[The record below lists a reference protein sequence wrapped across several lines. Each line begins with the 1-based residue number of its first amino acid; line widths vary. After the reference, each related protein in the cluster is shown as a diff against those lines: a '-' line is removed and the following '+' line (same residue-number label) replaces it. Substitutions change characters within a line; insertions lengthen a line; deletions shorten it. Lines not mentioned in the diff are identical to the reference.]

1 MDAEVLAYY
10 GRLVEET
17 LTVPLCITW
26 VEDLPATDVL
36 AAAGRRE
43 DGVGSRTY
51 AETVQAAYDAI
62 PVHAGAALAGPLGE
76 WTVLVEPNGFQ
87 GSRPDV
93 LTGLSR
99 RGRALSVFWN
109 ANGDGQLVYA
119 EHGRLLTVLDL
130 FDPEELEEL
139 EELPPALSAWAEL
152 AEQDDPRVAGLA
164 LGEAV
169 THRRLDARWLAGEHL
184 SAILDAS
191 QDTVDTLA
199 ADQDRIDHLAYLA
212 GDPRVADLIAD
223 PAPGR
228 IREVAALIAETAC
241 ELTGL
246 DVPLARR
253 VMTSLAQ
260 TPGPAVLA
268 ELRDEVRH
276 LSEDLLTQYPGA
288 DAPPSTIERWH
299 APFRALKVLEAALGD
314 DAKTA
319 AQDAIWRIG
328 TLRLGDHGGRRVGS
342 LMGVL
347 EKMSAPT

>member
-1 MDAEVLAYY
+1 MNSEVLAHY

-26 VEDLPATDVL
+26 VEDLPAADAL

-43 DGVGSRTY
+43 DGMGSRTY

-62 PVHAGAALAGPLGE
+62 PVHAGAALAGALGE

-109 ANGDGQLVYA
+109 ANGDGQLAYA
-119 EHGRLLTVLDL
+119 EHGRLLAVFDL

-139 EELPPALSAWAEL
+139 PAALSAWTEL

-169 THRRLDARWLAGEHL
+169 TRRRLEPGWLAGEHM
-184 SAILDAS
+184 SAVLDAP
-191 QDTVDTLA
+191 QDIVDTSA
-199 ADQDRIDHLAYLA
+199 VDQDRIDHLAYLA
-212 GDPRVADLIAD
+212 EDPRVADLVANPD
-223 PAPGR
+223 PGR
-228 IREVAALIAETAC
+228 TREIAALLAETAC
-241 ELTGL
+241 ELSGL
-246 DVPLARR
+246 DMPVTRR
-253 VMTSLAQ
+253 VVTSLAQ
-260 TPGPAVLA
+260 APGPAVLV

-276 LSEDLLTQYPGA
+276 LSEDLRAQTPAA
-288 DAPPSTIERWH
+288 DAPPLTIEHWH
-299 APFRALKVLEAALGD
+299 ARFMAVQVLEAALGE
-314 DAKTA
+314 DAKAA

-328 TLRLGDHGGRRVGS
+328 MMRLGDRGGRRVGT

-347 EKMSAPT
+347 EQMRTST

>member
-1 MDAEVLAYY
+1 MDSDVLAHY

-17 LTVPLCITW
+17 LTVPLYITW
-26 VEDLPATDVL
+26 VEDLPAADAL
-36 AAAGRRE
+36 AAVGRRE
-43 DGVGSRTY
+43 DGMGSRTY
-51 AETVQAAYDAI
+51 AETVQATYDAI
-62 PVHAGAALAGPLGE
+62 PVHAGAALAGVLGE

-119 EHGRLLTVLDL
+119 EQGRLLTVLDL
-130 FDPEELEEL
+130 FDPEEL

-169 THRRLDARWLAGEHL
+169 THRRLDAGWLAGEHL
-184 SAILDAS
+184 SAVLDAS

-199 ADQDRIDHLAYLA
+199 ADQDGIDHLAYLA
-212 GDPRVADLIAD
+212 RDPRVADLIAD
-223 PAPGR
+223 PDPGG

-253 VMTSLAQ
+253 VVTSLAQ

-299 APFRALKVLEAALGD
+299 APFRALKVLEAALGE
-314 DAKTA
+314 DAKAA

-328 TLRLGDHGGRRVGS
+328 TLRLGDRGGRRVGS

-347 EKMSAPT
+347 EQMNAST